1 MKLVLTT
8 LTLTAL
14 LGFALPASA
23 QDDDSD
29 WDLRVQDG
37 MTIAHAQFDNGLL
50 LGARC
55 QAGTFQ
61 VLIGGLPEAPEARD
75 LLSARR
81 ILKIGFRDD
90 AASDQGFMIG
100 DNRRIAF
107 AELPAP
113 LARDM
118 REGGRMQIVVA
129 GGAEG
134 GRNLRYVLDL
144 PPSNAAIDQALSACN
159 RPLVDPRDSEL
170 AALEDDGLPA
180 NINWRRKP
188 ETEYPQGQTYTAG
201 FAVTTCLARADG
213 RLSDCVIET
222 EFPANGGFGA
232 AVLKS
237 VRSGRLMNRDGGPVP
252 LTRILYRTNFDMDG
266 GIPATGSRLRSN

>member
-1 MKLVLTT
+1 MKTALI
-8 LTLTAL
+8 LTAAL
-14 LGFALPASA
+14 AFASPALA
-23 QDDDSD
+23 QDAAD
-29 WDLRVQDG
+29 WDLTVQDG
-37 MTIAHAQFDNGLL
+37 LTVAHAQFDNGLL

-61 VLIGGLPEAPEARD
+61 VMIAGLPEAPEARD
-75 LLSARR
+75 LLKARR
-81 ILKIGFRDD
+81 MLKIGFGDEPVSD
-90 AASDQGFMIG
+90 AYFMIG
-100 DNRRIAF
+100 DNRHVAF

-113 LARDM
+113 LARNM

-129 GGAEG
+129 GAGEG

-144 PPSNAAIDQALSACN
+144 PPSNAAIDQALGACD

-180 NINWRRKP
+180 NIAWRRRP
-188 ETEYPQGQTYTAG
+188 ETEYPQGPTYTAG

-237 VRSGRLMNRDGGPVP
+237 VRSARLMNRDGGDVP
-252 LTRILYRTNFDMDG
+252 LTRILYRTNFSMGTD
-266 GIPATGSRLRSN
+266 PATGSRLRSN

>member
-1 MKLVLTT
+1 MKTALILTT
-8 LTLTAL
+8 A

-23 QDDDSD
+23 QDAGAD
-29 WDLRVQDG
+29 WDLTTQDG
-37 MTIAHAQFDNGLL
+37 LTVAHAQFDNGLL

-61 VLIGGLPEAPEARD
+61 VLIAGLPEAPEARN

-90 AASDQGFMIG
+90 PVSDQGFMIG
-100 DNRRIAF
+100 DNRRVAF

-118 REGGRMQIVVA
+118 REGGQMQIVVT
-129 GGAEG
+129 GGAEN

-144 PPSNAAIDQALSACN
+144 PPSNSAIDQALGACD

-170 AALEDDGLPA
+170 AALADDGLPP
-180 NINWRRKP
+180 NIGWRRRP
-188 ETEYPQGQTYTAG
+188 APDYPQGPTYTAG
-201 FAVTTCLARADG
+201 FAVTTCLARPDG
-213 RLSDCVIET
+213 RLSDCIIET

-232 AVLKS
+232 AVLES
-237 VRSGRLMNRDGGPVP
+237 VRSARLMNRDGGPVP
-252 LTRILYRTNFDMDG
+252 LTRIVYRTNFLMDDG
-266 GIPATGSRLRSN
+266 SPSTGSRLRSD